1 MTSREEGICMNKIV
15 FNADYSILD
24 SNGEEGLPHM
34 MELSTPALTDD
45 GWLADNTISITYDP
59 VDESA
64 TIKLTD
70 EYYEAA
76 GTTYAN
82 DILDRGHFVT
92 FSSKIVNGKPK
103 LIFHEAKSKPEGS
116 GLSNVDFKK
125 QMTYFDD
132 VLKDKI
138 EEYFDKIIK
147 DIEKYFDT
155 LECPIREWD

>member
-1 MTSREEGICMNKIV
+1 MNKIV

-82 DILDRGHFVT
+82 DILDRGYLVI

-138 EEYFDKIIK
+138 EEYFDKIIN